1 MMTIAM
7 GGELRQ
13 LWLLGIQIGVLT
25 GLLLK
30 FFLPH
35 PHTTTFPLLLDGWCQ
50 GVIVIVFLCS
60 FLFFFLSFFDKTT
73 SPLLEH
79 QLVSR
84 RSGSLAAIFTTR
96 EETRGGNG
104 DAD

>member
-50 GVIVIVFLCS
+50 GVIVTVFLCS
-60 FLFFFLSFFDKTT
+60 FLFFFLYFF
-73 SPLLEH
+73 
-79 QLVSR
+79 
-84 RSGSLAAIFTTR
+84 
-96 EETRGGNG
+96 
-104 DAD
+104 